1 MSDPRVGCVKEGP
14 VKQATVV
21 LGIEDLALQEE
32 VLHFLDRLPSL
43 TVAGATAD
51 GESFVARVRE
61 VRPDAAVVST
71 SVLGAVESLD
81 GHSAVL
87 VVAEKETTGA
97 LRAALGSGARGF
109 YVWPDE
115 REALARDAK
124 RATRAL
130 EPAPGTPG
138 RVVAVYG
145 PRGGAGVTF
154 LAANLAAACA
164 ARGASTVLVDLD
176 PFFADVTCAIGVPPT
191 SEVTTVAD
199 LVPVLDELTQD
210 HLERVLYAHPAGFRA
225 LLGPP
230 EPSLAA
236 ALPAEYAARAV
247 ELLRTEA
254 DVVIL
259 HLPRALDEA
268 CRGALELADEVLLVV
283 SLDVLSFRAAHRAL
297 TYLGGLGLTPRCR
310 LVVNR
315 AAPGDVVP
323 DDVER
328 VFGLRPLAILKHD
341 RAIPRAMNRGEL
353 VARRSGQVGRC
364 LVGLARHVV
373 EAGRGAAG
381 DDPPPANV
389 SAVQTR

>member
-1 MSDPRVGCVKEGP
+1 VQ
-14 VKQATVV
+14 QATVV

-43 TVAGATAD
+43 TVAGAAAD

-71 SVLGAVESLD
+71 SVLGSVESLD
-81 GHSAVL
+81 GHAAVL

-130 EPAPGTPG
+130 EAAPGTPG

-145 PRGGAGVTF
+145 PRGGVGVTF

-164 ARGASTVLVDLD
+164 ARGASTVLVDVD

-210 HLERVLYAHPAGFRA
+210 HLGRVLYAHPAGFRA

-268 CRGALELADEVLLVV
+268 CRGALLSGWVEV
-283 SLDVLSFRAAHRAL
+283 S
-297 TYLGGLGLTPRCR
+297 PRR
-310 LVVNR
+310 
-315 AAPGDVVP
+315 
-323 DDVER
+323 
-328 VFGLRPLAILKHD
+328 D
-341 RAIPRAMNRGEL
+341 R
-353 VARRSGQVGRC
+353 
-364 LVGLARHVV
+364 
-373 EAGRGAAG
+373 
-381 DDPPPANV
+381 
-389 SAVQTR
+389 

>member
-1 MSDPRVGCVKEGP
+1 V
-14 VKQATVV
+14 QQTTVV

-32 VLHFLDRLPSL
+32 VLHFLDRLPAIR
-43 TVAGATAD
+43 VAGAAAD
-51 GESFVARVRE
+51 VESLVARVRE
-61 VRPDAAVVST
+61 SGPDATVVSPSLLG
-71 SVLGAVESLD
+71 SVEALD
-81 GHSAVL
+81 GHAAVL
-87 VVAEKETTGA
+87 VVAEKETTGT

-109 YVWPDE
+109 YLWPEE
-115 REALARDAK
+115 REALARDAR
-124 RATRAL
+124 RAARVV

-145 PRGGAGVTF
+145 PRGGTGVTF
-154 LAANLAAACA
+154 LATNLAAASA

-176 PFFADVTCAIGVPPT
+176 PFFADVTCAIGVPPA
-191 SEVTTVAD
+191 SEIATVAD

-210 HLERVLYAHPAGFRA
+210 HLDRVLYAHPKGFRA

-236 ALPAEYAARAV
+236 ALPPEYAARAID
-247 ELLRTEA
+247 LLRTEG

-268 CRGALELADEVLLVV
+268 CCGGLELADEVLLVV

-297 TYLGGLGLTPRCR
+297 TYLAGLGLTARCR

-315 AAPGDVVP
+315 AAPGEVIP

-341 RAIPRAMNRGEL
+341 RAIPRSMNRGEL
-353 VARRSGQVGRC
+353 VAGRAGQVGRC
-364 LVGLARHVV
+364 LSGLARHVV
-373 EAGRGAAG
+373 EAAQGGSG
-381 DDPPPANV
+381 DRLKPTSV
-389 SAVQTR
+389 STGKRR

>member
-1 MSDPRVGCVKEGP
+1 VAKGGVVR
-14 VKQATVV
+14 QATVV
-21 LGIEDLALQEE
+21 LGIEDQALQEE
-32 VLHFLDRLPSL
+32 VLHFLDRLPTIS
-43 TVAGATAD
+43 VAGAAPD
-51 GESFVARVRE
+51 GESLVGRARE
-61 VRPDAAVVST
+61 ARPDAAVVSPGI
-71 SVLGAVESLD
+71 LGSLEGLD
-81 GHSAVL
+81 GHSAIL

-97 LRAALGSGARGF
+97 LRAALESGARGF
-109 YVWPDE
+109 YLWPEE
-115 REALARDAK
+115 REALARDARSAA
-124 RATRAL
+124 RAV

-154 LAANLAAACA
+154 LATNLAAASA

-176 PFFADVTCAIGVPPT
+176 LFFADVTCAIGVPPA
-191 SEVTTVAD
+191 SEIATVAD

-210 HLERVLYAHPAGFRA
+210 HLGRVLYTHPTGFRV

-236 ALPAEYAARAV
+236 ALPPDYAATV
-247 ELLRTEA
+247 VDLLRTER

-283 SLDVLSFRAAHRAL
+283 SLDVLSFRAAHRSL
-297 TYLGGLGLTPRCR
+297 TYLAGLGLTARCR
-310 LVVNR
+310 LIVNR
-315 AAPGDVVP
+315 AAPGEVIP

-328 VFGLRPLAILKHD
+328 VFGLRPLAVLKHD

-353 VARRSGQVGRC
+353 VAGRSGHVGRC
-364 LVGLARHVV
+364 LAGLARHIAEVGQV
-373 EAGRGAAG
+373 AGR
-381 DDPPPANV
+381 DDSQPASV
-389 SAVQTR
+389 SAGEGR